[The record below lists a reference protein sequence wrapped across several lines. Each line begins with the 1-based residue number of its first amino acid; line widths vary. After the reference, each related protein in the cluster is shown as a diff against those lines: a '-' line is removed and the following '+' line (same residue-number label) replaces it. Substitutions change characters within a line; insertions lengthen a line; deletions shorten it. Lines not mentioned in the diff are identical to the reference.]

1 MLFGEI
7 ATIIHVIEFQKRS
20 LPHAHFLI
28 ILKHGSKIRQ
38 PKHFDKFVCS
48 EIPPPSEPY
57 LRGVVLRHMMHGL
70 CSLFN
75 PENPYM
81 VKYCGKRVCRNRNPR
96 EFTSFTKQSK
106 YGYPLYKRRDI
117 DEPVCIRGT
126 DLDNRWVISYNP
138 YLLASFDFHM
148 TVEICSTI
156 KAIKYLYSI
165 FTKGMI

>member
-96 EFTSFTKQSK
+96 EFTSFTK
-106 YGYPLYKRRDI
+106 
-117 DEPVCIRGT
+117 
-126 DLDNRWVISYNP
+126 
-138 YLLASFDFHM
+138 
-148 TVEICSTI
+148 
-156 KAIKYLYSI
+156 
-165 FTKGMI
+165 